1 MNGGGV
7 KAPEAE
13 VEPLKESCESL
24 QQACNFLV
32 VIPAGDLRQDPDKPS
47 INKLPQLVLPNE
59 EAVVIINSLQDANAA
74 MDEIESLLASGVC
87 DVPCK
92 AYSKMEGGRMVPWL
106 RVIGFDT
113 ETKPQFRAGQKP
125 NPVALV
131 KKFVILCRLCA

>member
-59 EAVVIINSLQDANAA
+59 EAVVIVLDSVVLIPLFT
-74 MDEIESLLASGVC
+74 ASF
-87 DVPCK
+87 
-92 AYSKMEGGRMVPWL
+92 ASTM
-106 RVIGFDT
+106 
-113 ETKPQFRAGQKP
+113 
-125 NPVALV
+125 PVSPPP
-131 KKFVILCRLCA
+131 RRRS